1 MTNLSGN
8 LSPQQ
13 KVSVACDGPQGV
25 GMDILRNALDKA
37 IPEGYKQTDIGVIP
51 EDWETLTLDKFIV
64 STQLGGNYKNSESE
78 SNYPLIKMGNLNR
91 GKIKLDKLE
100 YVIGNVIPRDQLQYG
115 DVLFNTRNTLELVGK
130 VAIWRDELP
139 EAYFNSNLMKFTFS
153 DKFVS
158 SNLYV
163 NLAMN
168 SDRFVTDLAGIA
180 TGTTSVAAIYTKDLL
195 KLKLSLPPKKEQTA
209 IANALSDMDALLSEL
224 EKLIAKKQ
232 AMKTATMQ
240 QLLTGQTRLPQFAY
254 YSDINSTEGAVEVK
268 RKGTK
273 PSELG
278 EIPDDWEVTS
288 VASLCEIATG
298 STPPTNDVRNYGGE
312 YLFIS
317 PADLKGQK
325 YVDKSIKL
333 LSKEGWSI
341 CRKFPPNSILFTCIG
356 STIGKCGLT
365 RNWTTSN
372 QQINAVF
379 PSEKINFD
387 YLYYQLAYAATRI
400 KEQAGEQAVPIINKT
415 EFGKSLIYRS
425 QHAEEQTAIATIL
438 SDMDNEIQTLEQR
451 LSKTRQIKQGMM
463 QELLTG
469 KTRLPFDKIADKE

>member
-1 MTNLSGN
+1 MSQAEN
-8 LSPQQ
+8 
-13 KVSVACDGPQGV
+13 KV
-25 GMDILRNALDKA
+25 
-37 IPEGYKQTDIGVIP
+37 IPEGYKQTEVGVIP
-51 EDWETLTLDKFIV
+51 EDWECISFGNLGDVVRGGSPRPAGDPKYFNGKYIPWLTVASLTNIKASQQYVKSTKTMLTELGSLQSRTLDK
-64 STQLGGNYKNSESE
+64 
-78 SNYPLIKMGNLNR
+78 
-91 GKIKLDKLE
+91 
-100 YVIGNVIPRDQLQYG
+100 
-115 DVLFNTRNTLELVGK
+115 NTLIISNSGATLGVAKILGIKCCANDGVAALINQKKGINSFLVHYLNTQTK
-130 VAIWRDELP
+130 RLHD
-139 EAYFNSNLMKFTFS
+139 
-153 DKFVS
+153 D
-158 SNLYV
+158 
-163 NLAMN
+163 
-168 SDRFVTDLAGIA
+168 IA
-180 TGTTSVAAIYTKDLL
+180 TGNGQPNLNTDLI
-195 KLKLSLPPKKEQTA
+195 KLIPIPYPSEKEQTA
-209 IANALSDMDALLSEL
+209 IANALSNVDALLSEL
-224 EKLIAKKQ
+224 DKLIAKKQ
-232 AMKTATMQ
+232 AIKTATMQ
-240 QLLTGQTRLPQFAY
+240 QLLTGKTRLPQFAF
-254 YSDINSTEGAVEVK
+254 YSDINSTEGAVEGK

-372 QQINAVF
+372 QQINAIF

-387 YLYYQLAYAATRI
+387 YLYYQLAYAAPRI

-438 SDMDNEIQTLEQR
+438 SIWITK
-451 LSKTRQIKQGMM
+451 SK
-463 QELLTG
+463 
-469 KTRLPFDKIADKE
+469 PSNSV

>member
-1 MTNLSGN
+1 MTNFSGN

-13 KVSVACDGPQGV
+13 KVNVACKGPRGG
-25 GMDILRNALDKA
+25 GMDRRRNQVTNQT
-37 IPEGYKQTDIGVIP
+37 IPEGFKQTEIGVVP
-51 EDWETLTLDKFIV
+51 EDWDVVFINDV
-64 STQLGGNYKNSESE
+64 STLIGDGIHSTPIYDPNGAYYFINGNNIDNGSLRFTENTNRVSEAEFNKHKKKINDRTLLLSI
-78 SNYPLIKMGNLNR
+78 NGTIGNLCFYNNEPIIL
-91 GKIKLDKLE
+91 GKSAAYININHKAEVRYMYQAISFDATQQRFEDGLTGSTIKNLGLGTIKSTL
-100 YVIGNVIPRDQLQYG
+100 IG
-115 DVLFNTRNTLELVGK
+115 
-130 VAIWRDELP
+130 LP
-139 EAYFNSNLMKFTFS
+139 S
-153 DKFVS
+153 
-158 SNLYV
+158 
-163 NLAMN
+163 
-168 SDRFVTDLAGIA
+168 
-180 TGTTSVAAIYTKDLL
+180 
-195 KLKLSLPPKKEQTA
+195 KKEQTA
-209 IANALSDMDALLSEL
+209 IANALSDVDALLSEL

-240 QLLTGQTRLPQFAY
+240 QLLTGKTRLPQFAY